1 MNLTLSSFESIIFA
15 LCLIALPV
23 IYIIA
28 FGSHPH
34 LLNMKPTK
42 NADSWAAEFRHNKK
56 LHFLHLLVLGSS
68 LLIINITM
76 NLMNLLTAKYALFG
90 VIGGTFAIIGAIALA
105 ADKGALCLVPSAF
118 DTLDD
123 KQFNQ
128 LMPGLQTM
136 LDNKGYIGIVHLLLL
151 LPVGFIIMSIG
162 LMMAG
167 VFPFWQGITLIVGMG
182 FMINPDI
189 DLLSLIGSCFMLVS
203 LGSMG
208 ISILF

>member
-1 MNLTLSSFESIIFA
+1 MNTAVSSIETIAFT
-15 LCLIALPV
+15 LCLIALPI

-28 FGSHPH
+28 FASHPN

-42 NADSWAAEFRHNKK
+42 DANSWVSEFRHNKK
-56 LHFLHLLVLGSS
+56 LHVLHLLVLGSS
-68 LLIINITM
+68 LLIINITF
-76 NLMNLLTAKYALFG
+76 NLMSALTGDYALFG
-90 VIGGTFAIIGAIALA
+90 MIGGTLAIIGAIALA

-128 LMPGLQTM
+128 LMPGLQTL
-136 LDNKGYIGIVHLLLL
+136 LDNKGYIGVIHLLLL
-151 LPVGFIIMSIG
+151 LPIGFIIMSIG
-162 LMMAG
+162 LMVAG
-167 VFPFWQGITLIVGMG
+167 TIPIWQGVTLIIGMG

-189 DLLSLIGSCFMLVS
+189 DLLSLIGSCFMMVS

-208 ISILF
+208 IGILF